1 MPSIL
6 FVCTANQCRSPVAA
20 ALLRRQVAAA
30 TPQERWQI
38 ESAGTWAAPDR
49 PADRGMQQAAHLFG
63 LDLSGHRSQPV
74 NRALVEAADL
84 VLTMEAGQ
92 QEALQIEFPAQR
104 ERIYLLSQLVGRRYD
119 IEDPI
124 GGPPEAYAATIRRL
138 ERMIEEGSVRMQE
151 LADGRRMKNKDGGSD
166 RE

>member
-30 TPQERWQI
+30 APQERWQI
-38 ESAGTWAAPDR
+38 ESAGTWAPPDR

-104 ERIYLLSQLVGRRYD
+104 ERIYLLSQMVGRRYD

-124 GGPPEAYAATIRRL
+124 GGPPEKYATTIRRM
-138 ERMIEEGSVRMQE
+138 ERLIEEAFTQMQALVE
-151 LADGRRMKNKDGGSD
+151 NK
-166 RE
+166 E